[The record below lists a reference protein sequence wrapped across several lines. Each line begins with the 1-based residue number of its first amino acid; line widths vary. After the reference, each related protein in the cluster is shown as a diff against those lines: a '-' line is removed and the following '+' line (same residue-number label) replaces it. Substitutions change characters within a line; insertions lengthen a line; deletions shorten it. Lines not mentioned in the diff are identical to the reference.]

1 MELKHGAVAGTL
13 ESSDI
18 MITIHPGT
26 DGVKIDLTSSV
37 AAYYGD
43 SIRASIRAMIQKV
56 LAEMGVENAVVKAVD
71 HGALDCTIR
80 ARTTTAVRRAVKEEA
95 VQ

>member
-26 DGVKIDLTSSV
+26 DGVKIDL
-37 AAYYGD
+37 
-43 SIRASIRAMIQKV
+43 IQKV

>member
-26 DGVKIDLTSSV
+26 TDGVKIDLTSSV

-43 SIRASIRAMIQKV
+43 SIRAMIQKV
-56 LAEMGVENAVVKAVD
+56 LAEMGVENADVKAVD

>member
-1 MELKHGAVAGTL
+1 
-13 ESSDI
+13 
-18 MITIHPGT
+18 
-26 DGVKIDLTSSV
+26 
-37 AAYYGD
+37 
-43 SIRASIRAMIQKV
+43 MIQKV

-80 ARTTTAVRRAVKEEA
+80 ARTTTAVQRAVKEEA

>member
-1 MELKHGAVAGTL
+1 MALSLELL
-13 ESSDI
+13 ESSDL

-43 SIRASIRAMIQKV
+43 SIRAMIQKV